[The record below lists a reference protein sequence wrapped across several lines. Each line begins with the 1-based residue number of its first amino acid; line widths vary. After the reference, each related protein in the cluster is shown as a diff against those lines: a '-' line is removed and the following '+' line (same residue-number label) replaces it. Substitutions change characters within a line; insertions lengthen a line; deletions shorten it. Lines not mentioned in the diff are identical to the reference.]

1 MPSITARHACAVAIA
16 ATAALGPAAG
26 TASAATPSSSTA
38 RSVTTTAAPDI
49 RDRLE
54 ALPGMTVVKETP
66 GEGYRYFEL
75 RYAQQV
81 DHDNRRKGTFAQRVF
96 VLHRDQT
103 RPTVLFSTGYTAYG
117 VPFRSEPATLVDGN
131 QVEIEHR
138 FYGTSIPKKPDWE
151 SQLTIEQAADDYHA
165 VVSLLKGVYDQKWL
179 STGASKGGMT
189 SVYHR
194 RFHPDDVDGTI
205 ADVAPNDVDNDEDS
219 AYDRHFEQVGNSQ
232 ACQRQVVALE
242 REMLSRPGV
251 LAEARAYATRE
262 NLRYGTYFDSVR
274 DELYYRL
281 LGSDGLGYYLW
292 QYGTEESC
300 DDLPATDSS
309 STKLFEFLRD
319 RQGFGGDADFEANQA
334 FVAYYYQAAAQ
345 LGYPQL
351 QHQDLQDLVD
361 PDDVPVAPD
370 LIGDLARPSFENG
383 AMAGIDTWVREQGS
397 ELMFVYGE
405 NDPWS
410 AEPFRLGN
418 GTEDSYRYTVDAG
431 NHGASFT
438 ELATAERNEAEATI
452 RRWAG
457 LPATQLSSG
466 KAGAPTTIEGVDDR
480 PDPMPGVR
488 PLGAR

>member
-1 MPSITARHACAVAIA
+1 MPTTTSARRVLGAAVAA
-16 ATAALGPAAG
+16 AAALGLTAG
-26 TASAATPSSSTA
+26 TSAAAPPSSMTPT
-38 RSVTTTAAPDI
+38 TTTAAPDI

-54 ALPGMTVVKETP
+54 ALPGMTVVGETP

-75 RYAQQV
+75 SYAQQV
-81 DHDNRRKGTFAQRVF
+81 DHANRRKGTFAQRVF
-96 VLHRDQT
+96 VLHRDRT
-103 RPTVLFSTGYTAYG
+103 RPTVLYSTGYTARG
-117 VPFRSEPATLVDGN
+117 RASRTEVATLVDGN

-138 FYGTSIPKKPDWE
+138 FYGTSVPRNPDWE

-165 VVSLLKGVYDQKWL
+165 VVTLLKGIYDRKWL

-194 RFHPDDVDGTI
+194 RFHPDDVDGTV

-219 AYDRHFEQVGNSQ
+219 AYDRHFDQVGDSQ
-232 ACQRQVVALE
+232 ACQRRVVALE

-262 NLRYGTYFDSVR
+262 KLRYGTYFESVR

-292 QYGTEESC
+292 QYGTEASC
-300 DDLPATDSS
+300 DELPPTDASA
-309 STKLFEFLRD
+309 KELFEFLRS
-319 RQGFGGDADFEANQA
+319 RQGFGGDADFEGNQA

-345 LGYPQL
+345 LGYPLL
-351 QHQDLQDLVD
+351 QHHDLQDLVD

-370 LIGDLARPSFENG
+370 LIGDLARPSFETG
-383 AMAGIDTWVREQGS
+383 AMADIDTWVREQGS

-418 GTEDSYRYTVDAG
+418 GTTDSYRYTVDAG

-438 ELATAERNEAEATI
+438 ELGATQRSEAEATI

-457 LPATQLSSG
+457 LPTARLSG
-466 KAGAPTTIEGVDDR
+466 DKAGAPTTVEGIDDR
-480 PDPMPGVR
+480 PDLMPGLR
-488 PLGAR
+488 PRGAR